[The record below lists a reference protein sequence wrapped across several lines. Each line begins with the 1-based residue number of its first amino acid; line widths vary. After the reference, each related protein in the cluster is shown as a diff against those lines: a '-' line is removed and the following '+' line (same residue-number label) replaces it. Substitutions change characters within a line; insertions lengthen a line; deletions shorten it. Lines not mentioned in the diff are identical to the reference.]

1 MVIIGRYGRDVYSDY
16 SKVRAEKEKLTA
28 EMTRIM
34 DENDKLQKKLDS
46 FSNSSTVI
54 KELKSRFNY
63 KLPEERVII
72 VAPSSEQKT
81 SE

>member
-1 MVIIGRYGRDVYSDY
+1 
-16 SKVRAEKEKLTA
+16 
-28 EMTRIM
+28 MTRIM